1 VYVAVSPLAAA
12 HKAPAPGPTSDPS
25 TGPTDSMTTK
35 VVHVS
40 NWFSDHSGVIVSD
53 TIAIV
58 SIIVVSLIIRKV
70 TLTFIRR
77 AVDKAAMRAESKP
90 GRFLESGLLMGAERR
105 MQRTRALGGVLGSI
119 ASVTIMI
126 IAALMVIDQLHI
138 STGPILA
145 SVGGL
150 SVAIGFGAR
159 DVVTDLLAGIFMI
172 MEDQYGVGDFID
184 AGDARGTVEEVGLRV
199 TQLRDIDGV
208 VWYVRNGTIKR
219 IGNQSQGHARAI
231 VDVPVSYTEAPSR
244 VRDIMVE
251 TAHQLFE
258 DPMWKDSFLS
268 EAPTVAGIESIE
280 GDHMMMRVSMRT
292 APRTSS
298 EVARE
303 LRSRLLVAF
312 DEAGVK
318 VGLTAASGTNGA
330 EDAVAV
336 VPQPLKSPSNG

>member
-1 VYVAVSPLAAA
+1 MS
-12 HKAPAPGPTSDPS
+12 S
-25 TGPTDSMTTK
+25 
-35 VVHVS
+35 
-40 NWFSDHSGVIVSD
+40 WFDKHSGHILSGA
-53 TIAIV
+53 IAIV
-58 SIIVVSLIIRKV
+58 LIVVTALILRKF
-70 TLTFIRR
+70 TLSFIRR
-77 AVDKAAMRAESKP
+77 AVEKAAVRAESKP
-90 GRFLESGLLMGAERR
+90 GRFLEAGLLMGAERR

-184 AGDARGTVEEVGLRV
+184 ASDAKGTVEEVGLRV
-199 TQLRDIDGV
+199 TQLRDLDGV

-219 IGNQSQGHARAI
+219 IGNQSQGYARAI
-231 VDVPVSYTEAPSR
+231 VDVPVSYTENPSR

-251 TAHQLFE
+251 TAHLLFE

-292 APRTSS
+292 GPRKSS

-303 LRSRLLVAF
+303 LRSRLLTAF
-312 DEAGVK
+312 DDARVRVGV
-318 VGLTAASGTNGA
+318 TAASGTNGA
-330 EDAVAV
+330 ED
-336 VPQPLKSPSNG
+336 

>member
-1 VYVAVSPLAAA
+1 VE
-12 HKAPAPGPTSDPS
+12 
-25 TGPTDSMTTK
+25 
-35 VVHVS
+35 
-40 NWFSDHSGVIVSD
+40 
-53 TIAIV
+53 
-58 SIIVVSLIIRKV
+58 
-70 TLTFIRR
+70 
-77 AVDKAAMRAESKP
+77 KAAMRAESKP
-90 GRFLESGLLMGAERR
+90 GRFLEAGLLMGAERR
-105 MQRTRALGGVLGSI
+105 MQRTRALGGVLSSI
-119 ASVTIMI
+119 ASVTIMV
-126 IAALMVIDQLHI
+126 IAVLMIIDQLHI

-145 SVGGL
+145 SVGVM
-150 SVAIGFGAR
+150 SAAIGFGAR

-184 AGDARGTVEEVGLRV
+184 AGDAKGTVEEVGLRI
-199 TQLRDIDGV
+199 TQLRDVDGV

-231 VDVPVSYTEAPSR
+231 VDVPVAYTENPSR

-258 DPMWKDSFLS
+258 DPAWKASFLS

-303 LRSRLLVAF
+303 LRSRLLFAF
-312 DEAGVK
+312 DEAGVR
-318 VGLTAASGTNGA
+318 VGVTAAAGIAGSPDGA
-330 EDAVAV
+330 RAGVL
-336 VPQPLKSPSNG
+336 PTP

>member
-1 VYVAVSPLAAA
+1 VSALTIVAGA
-12 HKAPAPGPTSDPS
+12 HKAPSSGTSSDPS
-25 TGPTDSMTTK
+25 SGPTTESVQTK
-35 VVHVS
+35 VVHVG
-40 NWFSDHSGVIVSD
+40 NWFSTNSSTIISD
-53 TIAIV
+53 AITIV
-58 SIIVVSLIIRKV
+58 SIFVVAMILRKV
-70 TLTFIRR
+70 VRTFIRR
-77 AVDKAAMRAESKP
+77 AVDKAAVRAESKP
-90 GRFLESGLLMGAERR
+90 GRFLEAGLLMGAERR

-119 ASVTIMI
+119 ASVAIMV
-126 IAALMVIDQLHI
+126 IAALMIIQTLKI
-138 STGPILA
+138 PTGPLLA

-184 AGDARGTVEEVGLRV
+184 AGVAKGTVEDVGLRI
-199 TQLRDIDGV
+199 TQLRDVDGV

-219 IGNQSQGHARAI
+219 VGNQSQGHARAI
-231 VDVPVSYTEAPSR
+231 VDVPVAYTENPSR
-244 VRDIMVE
+244 VSDIMVE

-258 DPMWKDSFLS
+258 DPMWKASFLS

-303 LRSRLLVAF
+303 LRYRLLAAF
-312 DEAGVK
+312 DQAGVK
-318 VGLTAASGTNGA
+318 VGLPTASGSGGVEAGLPTARESDEVEAG
-330 EDAVAV
+330 
-336 VPQPLKSPSNG
+336 

>member
-1 VYVAVSPLAAA
+1 M
-12 HKAPAPGPTSDPS
+12 G
-25 TGPTDSMTTK
+25 
-35 VVHVS
+35 

-53 TIAIV
+53 TITIV
-58 SIIVVSLIIRKV
+58 SIIVVAMILRKV
-70 TLTFIRR
+70 VRTFIRR

-90 GRFLESGLLMGAERR
+90 GRFLEAGLLMGAERR

-119 ASVTIMI
+119 ASVTIMVIALLMI
-126 IAALMVIDQLHI
+126 IEQLHI
-138 STGPILA
+138 NTGPLLA
-145 SVGGL
+145 SVGVM
-150 SVAIGFGAR
+150 SAAIGFGAR

-184 AGDARGTVEEVGLRV
+184 AGDAKGTVEEVGLRI

-231 VDVPVSYTEAPSR
+231 VDVPVAYSENPSR
-244 VRDIMVE
+244 VSDIMVE

-258 DPMWKDSFLS
+258 DPMWKSSFLS
-268 EAPTVAGIESIE
+268 EAPTIAGIESIE

-292 APRTSS
+292 APRASAG
-298 EVARE
+298 VARE
-303 LRSRLLVAF
+303 LRYRLLAAF

-318 VGLTAASGTNGA
+318 VGLPAASSTGGNGEA
-330 EDAVAV
+330 A
-336 VPQPLKSPSNG
+336 

>member
-1 VYVAVSPLAAA
+1 VITAA
-12 HKAPAPGPTSDPS
+12 HKPSSAPGAGSSSAPS
-25 TGPTDSMTTK
+25 TDPTGSLSTK
-35 VVHVS
+35 AEHVG
-40 NWFSDHSGVIVSD
+40 NWFSDHTSVIVSD
-53 TIAIV
+53 AVTIV
-58 SIIVVSLIIRKV
+58 SIIVVAMILRKV
-70 TLTFIRR
+70 TRTFIRR
-77 AVDKAAMRAESKP
+77 TIEKAAMRAESKP

-126 IAALMVIDQLHI
+126 IAALMVIQQLHI
-138 STGPILA
+138 PTGPLLA

-150 SVAIGFGAR
+150 SVAVGFGAR

-184 AGDARGTVEEVGLRV
+184 AGVAKGTVEDVGLRI
-199 TQLRDIDGV
+199 TQLRDPDGV

-231 VDVPVSYTEAPSR
+231 VDVPVSYTENPSR
-244 VRDIMVE
+244 VSDIMVE

-258 DPMWKDSFLS
+258 DPMWKASFLS
-268 EAPTVAGIESIE
+268 EAPTIAGIESIE

-303 LRSRLLVAF
+303 LRSRLLTAF

-318 VGLTAASGTNGA
+318 VGLPAASATGA
-330 EDAVAV
+330 GSSLEDALPAQTG
-336 VPQPLKSPSNG
+336 PNS

>member
-1 VYVAVSPLAAA
+1 MSAVSAIAAA
-12 HKAPAPGPTSDPS
+12 HKAPTTGGSSDPS
-25 TGPTDSMTTK
+25 TDPTGSLTTK

-53 TIAIV
+53 AIAIV
-58 SIIVVSLIIRKV
+58 SIIVVSLILRKV

-119 ASVTIMI
+119 ASVTIMV
-126 IAALMVIDQLHI
+126 IAVLMVIDQLHI

-145 SVGGL
+145 SVGVM
-150 SVAIGFGAR
+150 SAAIGFGAR

-184 AGDARGTVEEVGLRV
+184 AGDAKGTVEEVGLRV

-231 VDVPVSYTEAPSR
+231 VDVPVSYAEKPSR
-244 VRDIMVE
+244 VREIMVQ

-258 DPMWKDSFLS
+258 DPEWKACFLT

-292 APRTSS
+292 APRASS

-303 LRSRLLVAF
+303 LRSRLLAAF
-312 DEAGVK
+312 AEAEVK
-318 VGLTAASGTNGA
+318 VGLTAASGTNGS
-330 EDAVAV
+330 ED
-336 VPQPLKSPSNG
+336 G